1 MKSYKLTTRFQV
13 TIPKEIREALN
24 LKAGDSLSV
33 RALESG
39 YIIINKEYPD
49 KEYPVDKEY
58 YQAITPLVTGWDSP
72 EDDEAFAHLQHL

>member
-1 MKSYKLTTRFQV
+1 MKSSKLTTRFQV

-33 RALESG
+33 SALESG
-39 YIIINKEYPD
+39 YILINKEYPG
-49 KEYPVDKEY
+49 EKEY
-58 YQAITPLVTGWDSP
+58 YETITPLLADWDSP